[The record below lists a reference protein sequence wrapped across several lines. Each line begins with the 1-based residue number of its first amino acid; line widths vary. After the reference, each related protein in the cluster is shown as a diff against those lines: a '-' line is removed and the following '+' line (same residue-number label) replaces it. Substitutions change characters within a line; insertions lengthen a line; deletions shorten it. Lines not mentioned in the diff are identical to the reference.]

1 MFNILKGLFF
11 LNLDTKADYGTNL
24 LATLLNFNL
33 ILLNL
38 HF

>member
-11 LNLDTKADYGTNL
+11 VKLDTKADYGTNL
-24 LATLLNFNL
+24 LSTLLNFNL

-38 HF
+38 HL